1 MNLRTKISNSSLEL
15 VLALFLFGYFFT
27 SPGESLMRI
36 FTPLLEFVEPVVPGE
51 IFPYFFTMEMF
62 QRAMISA
69 IIVTIVAG
77 LLGTFLLIRNLAL
90 IGDGL
95 AHVSFGGVAI
105 GVVLGATSPLW
116 YALVFSIIASI
127 IIYELQSREI
137 LTGDASIAIFL
148 TGMLALGLVAL
159 RMNGGGITTDI
170 EGYLFGNLLLID
182 QSDLDLIAWICISS
196 ILILFFIRSGLLAIT
211 VDPLAAAV
219 QGIPVR
225 SIGLLFSVVT
235 AAVVV
240 SMVQVVGALLVTSL
254 LVTPAA
260 TAQLVG
266 RSFRTCMI
274 WTQIFGLSSVLLG
287 LYFSAENDTG
297 SGSMIALVAAI
308 IFCLTAIITYIPNLL
323 NYTNSKSF
331 EE

>member
-1 MNLRTKISNSSLEL
+1 MVLGKEL
-15 VLALFLFGYFFT
+15 MYIL
-27 SPGESLMRI
+27 
-36 FTPLLEFVEPVVPGE
+36 TPLLEAIAPFIPGE
-51 IFPYFFTMEMF
+51 VFPYFFTMEMF
-62 QRAMISA
+62 QRALISA
-69 IIVTIVAG
+69 VLVTIVAG

-105 GVVLGATSPLW
+105 GVILGATSPLY
-116 YALVFSIIASI
+116 YALVFSIFASI
-127 IIYELQSREI
+127 MIYELQSREI

-148 TGMLALGLVAL
+148 TGMLAFGLVAL
-159 RMNGGGITTDI
+159 RIGGGGITTDI

-182 QSDLDLIAWICISS
+182 ESDLDMIAYICLFS
-196 ILILFFIRSGLLAIT
+196 IIILFKISSGLLATT
-211 VDPLAAAV
+211 VDPLSAAV

-225 SIGLLFSVVT
+225 GIGLLFSVIT

-266 RSFRTCMI
+266 RSFRSCMI
-274 WTQIFGLSSVLLG
+274 WTQIFGLSSVMLG
-287 LYFSAENDTG
+287 LYFSSELETG
-297 SGSMIALVAAI
+297 SGSMIALVAAT
-308 IFCLTAIITYIPNLL
+308 IFSVVAILHNFKFFSIFT
-323 NYTNSKSF
+323 KSM
-331 EE
+331 